1 MKKYKKR
8 IILGVGVL
16 LCTLSLLFV
25 SNHLDNQKIE
35 EQIQALMDESSEVSD
50 LYEVIAVSVRT
61 DNKTIKVQVPME
73 EKRQNEI
80 AHSMSLIA
88 QKHGMEDYEIKVSA
102 IKDGETIVN

>member
-8 IILGVGVL
+8 IFLGVGVL
-16 LCTLSLLFV
+16 LCALKFLFGF
-25 SNHLDNQKIE
+25 NYHANQKNE
-35 EQIQALMDESSEVSD
+35 EQIQAFTDESSEVSD

-61 DNKTIKVQVPME
+61 DNKIIKVHVPIE

-88 QKHGMEDYEIKVSA
+88 QKHGMEDFEVKVSA
-102 IKDGETIVN
+102 IKEGDAIVN